1 MQYNGV
7 MIRRPK
13 RLTWRKLKIAIGAGL
28 VLASLTIV
36 WLTGLASLRIT
47 LAEAETRAAAN
58 LAVQTA
64 VLERLLDKFRL
75 LSPLLARGP
84 EIARLVH
91 EERTDAE
98 PGIAAIAAGMSG
110 AEEIW
115 LMDASGRVIVS
126 SQDSVPANAIGGSQ
140 MIPNAFMQARQG
152 QLGRELIPG
161 TPGTP
166 SNYVF
171 ASPLRRGDS
180 FLGVLAVRVNLD
192 DVEQAWALSKDPIL
206 ALDGRNRV
214 VVSNVPALRGMTAD
228 NLDPSWNVADL
239 SLAGRMQLLLPAA
252 GATRPYM
259 QLTASLPVLEWKVRT
274 LVDIEDARQQSGW
287 AMLVALLVCVIAA
300 GGIWFLIAR
309 REDFVREE
317 RRNRAAALRLERRV
331 QSRTA
336 ELRRANTHLERE
348 VGERQQA
355 EANLR
360 QTQAELV
367 QAAKLAT
374 LGRMSAALSH
384 EYNQPLAAIRSDAE
398 IAEMLIDRGRAQ
410 EAKGNLTRIGGMV
423 QRMGEIAKTLK
434 GFTRKSGTDIK
445 PVSLRQVIDEAMLLL
460 QPQIKQSGFALSM
473 ELPQEDIIVKGG
485 RIRLEQVVI
494 NLLSNALDA
503 VQSRPAPFISLSLAR
518 DGKEAVLE
526 VADNGPGI
534 DEEVLPQ
541 IFDPFFTTKD
551 VGAGLGLGLSI
562 AYKIVHDFSGSLRAS
577 NRAGGGAVFT
587 MRLPVAD
594 ENILAAE

>member
-1 MQYNGV
+1 MLRGSK
-7 MIRRPK
+7 RR
-13 RLTWRKLKIAIGAGL
+13 TWRKLKMGIGAVMVLSTL
-28 VLASLTIV
+28 VIM

-47 LAEAETRAAAN
+47 LAELETRAEAN

-84 EIARLVH
+84 DIGQLL
-91 EERTDAE
+91 TGSGTPSD

-115 LMDASGRVIVS
+115 LMDPSGKVIIS
-126 SQDSVPANAIGGSQ
+126 SQDAIPMGSIGGSET
-140 MIPNAFMQARQG
+140 IPLAFEQAKQG
-152 QLGRELIPG
+152 QLGRQLIPG
-161 TPGTP
+161 TPGVP

-171 ASPLRRGDS
+171 ASPLRRDGQ
-180 FLGVLAVRVNLD
+180 LMGVLAVRVSLD
-192 DVEQAWALSKDPIL
+192 DVEQAWALSKDPML
-206 ALDGRNRV
+206 ALDGIGRV
-214 VVSNVPALRGMTAD
+214 VVTNVPAWRGQHLSSFTPGTNIA
-228 NLDPSWNVADL
+228 NLPL
-239 SLAGRMQLLLPAA
+239 TGRMELLLP
-252 GATRPYM
+252 TSDVSDNFM
-259 QLTASLPVLEWKVRT
+259 QLTADLPVLGWEVRT
-274 LVDIEDARQQSGW
+274 LVDIEDARQRSGW

-300 GGIWFLIAR
+300 GGVWVLIAR
-309 REDFVREE
+309 REAFARQE
-317 RRNRAAALRLERRV
+317 RRNRAAALRLERTV

-336 ELRRANTHLERE
+336 ELRKANVLLEQEVKERE
-348 VGERQQA
+348 QA

-360 QTQAELV
+360 LTQAELV

-384 EYNQPLAAIRSDAE
+384 EYNQPLAAIRSDSE
-398 IAEMLIDRGRAQ
+398 IAGMLIERGRAE
-410 EAKGNLTRIGGMV
+410 EARTNLTRIGGMV
-423 QRMGEIAKTLK
+423 DRMAEIAKTLK

-460 QPQIKQSGFALSM
+460 QPQIKQSEVTLSLS
-473 ELPQEDIIVKGG
+473 LPENDIIVKGG

-503 VQSRPAPFISLSLAR
+503 VGTEADPKVSLSLQR
-518 DGKEAVLE
+518 EGKVAVLS
-526 VADNGPGI
+526 VSDNGPGI
-534 DEEVLPQ
+534 EAEDMPQ

-562 AYKIVHDFSGSLRAS
+562 AYKIVHDFSGSLKAA
-577 NRAGGGAVFT
+577 NRDEGGAEFV

-594 ENILAAE
+594 EHVLAAE